1 MINLSV
7 ANSMSMV
14 LDIPTLSFVIA
25 SASVVVGAIYYLLE
39 TRHQRLIR
47 QTESILRLSPWFSMN
62 AKEMQE
68 AITQV
73 CSAEY
78 TDYEDY
84 MAKYAGKPEYNSLKL
99 LGNYFEGIGLLVY
112 RKLVKTDIVFDFWGD
127 LVLSIWE
134 GNQKLIFAMRKDS
147 NAPRMF
153 EFWEYLAKEFKK
165 KERKINS
172 SPA

>member
-1 MINLSV
+1 MINVSV
-7 ANSMSMV
+7 VNSMSMV
-14 LDIPTLSFVIA
+14 LDIPTLSVVIA

-39 TRHQRLIR
+39 TRHQRFIR

-68 AITQV
+68 AIAQV
-73 CSAEY
+73 CSTEY

-84 MAKYAGKPEYNSLKL
+84 MAKYEGKPEHNSLKL
-99 LGNYFEGIGLLVY
+99 LGNYFEGMGLLVY

-134 GNQKLIFAMRKDS
+134 GNEKLIFAMRKDS

-165 KERKINS
+165 KGRKINS
-172 SPA
+172 FTA